1 MFGDSS
7 ERTGALCGVVKLGSS
22 YPVFFSF
29 FLLFWSSFP
38 SLKRGEKKGF
48 PILTFPFRSISQA
61 FQFLAILIR
70 EAKKSFCKARAAY
83 GGTRLGRAVFRIR
96 ATKVP
101 IARNTF

>member
-22 YPVFFSF
+22 YPVFFIFSF
-29 FLLFWSSFP
+29 ILEFFP
-38 SLKRGEKKGF
+38 QFKTGRKKGF

-61 FQFLAILIR
+61 VAILIR